1 MNEIKEKFTNVDK
14 EDKIQ
19 LLEIGPRFSLNL
31 IRIFSDSLGGKTLY
45 MNKNYIAPGVLI
57 KRKIDNFKKRKIKE
71 QSEKIDLQ
79 NKLDNIQ
86 DIKQK
91 WLKTE

>member
-1 MNEIKEKFTNVDK
+1 
-14 EDKIQ
+14 
-19 LLEIGPRFSLNL
+19 
-31 IRIFSDSLGGKTLY
+31 